1 MELRV
6 NPTDKIK
13 FFPIEKKIRYVPNA
27 EDIFRVI
34 EIADENTQD
43 YLWTMWETLGRMSEV
58 NRLTWEDVNL
68 NERFVILYTRKKR
81 GGSMTPRKV
90 AMTDRLFSIL
100 EKRYEMRDPSK
111 PWVFWHRYR
120 SRKDGQ
126 WREGPFIDRK
136 KFMKTLCEKA
146 GVRYFRFH
154 ALRHS
159 GASIMDNNNV
169 PLGAIQEILGHESR
183 GTTEIYLHSLS
194 GTAQKA
200 MQVYERVK
208 MDSHSNSHS
217 NAKKVADKNQQP
229 YTNLSI
235 LH

>member
-1 MELRV
+1 M
-6 NPTDKIK
+6 
-13 FFPIEKKIRYVPNA
+13 
-27 EDIFRVI
+27 I
-34 EIADENTQD
+34 EIADQDTQD
-43 YLWTMWETLGRMSEV
+43 YLWTIWETLGRMSEV

-68 NERFVILYTRKKR
+68 KERFVILYTRKKK

-90 AMTDRLFSIL
+90 AMTDRLLTIL
-100 EKRYEMRDPSK
+100 RKRQEMRDPSK

-136 KFMKTLCEKA
+136 KFMKTLCNKV

-159 GASIMDNNNV
+159 GASIMDNHNV
-169 PLGAIQEILGHESR
+169 PLGAIQEILGHENRS
-183 GTTEIYLHSLS
+183 TTEIYLHSLS

-217 NAKKVADKNQQP
+217 KMKGVADCTQQLP
-229 YTNLSI
+229 L
-235 LH
+235 